1 MTLKICS
8 KIILALIICF
18 PVLAIS
24 QVHVTGVRSSSDGDT
39 TRLVF
44 DLTDE
49 VVYRDFVLS
58 NPNRVVIDLDDTILE
73 GEIAQ
78 SVLTGTPISGIRHH
92 RQADKQLRIV
102 LDLTQRAQVAVMQVQ
117 ASEGNKPRLVI
128 DLQTGDPKPIIEAA
142 AIKKKRQSIMIAIDP
157 GHGGKDPGAVGPKG
171 KREKDVVL
179 AIAKELKKSI
189 DKEPGFEA
197 TLTRTGDYYISLRGR
212 LAVARKAKADMFVAI
227 HADAYKTPTANG
239 ASVFALSAR
248 GATSEAARWLAEK
261 ENRSELMGGVGLA
274 DKDSLLRSVLI
285 DLSQT
290 HTISVSLAI
299 GKMVINNLGKTV
311 KLHRQDKPP

>member
-1 MTLKICS
+1 MTITTCFKW
-8 KIILALIICF
+8 LAALSLL
-18 PVLAIS
+18 PLLAVA
-24 QVHVTGVRSSSDGDT
+24 QVNVTDVRSSVTDDS

-49 VVYRDFVLS
+49 VVYRDFVLG
-58 NPNRVVIDLDDTILE
+58 NPNRVVIDLDDTE
-73 GEIAQ
+73 FQGDIADN
-78 SVLTGTPISGIRHH
+78 LLNGTAISAIRYH
-92 RQADKQLRIV
+92 RQPNKQLRIV
-102 LDLTQRAQVAVMQVQ
+102 LDLMQTTQVTVTLIQ
-117 ASEGNKPRLVI
+117 AEEGKKPRLVV
-128 DLQTGDPKPIIEAA
+128 DLQTGEPKPVIEADA
-142 AIKKKRQSIMIAIDP
+142 VRAIRKNIMIAIDP

-179 AIAKELKKSI
+179 AIAKELKKAI

-197 TLTRTGDYYISLRGR
+197 TLTRTSDYYISLRGR

-261 ENRSELMGGVGLA
+261 ENRSELMGGVELA

-285 DLSQT
+285 DLSQ
-290 HTISVSLAI
+290 I
-299 GKMVINNLGKTV
+299 
-311 KLHRQDKPP
+311 RR